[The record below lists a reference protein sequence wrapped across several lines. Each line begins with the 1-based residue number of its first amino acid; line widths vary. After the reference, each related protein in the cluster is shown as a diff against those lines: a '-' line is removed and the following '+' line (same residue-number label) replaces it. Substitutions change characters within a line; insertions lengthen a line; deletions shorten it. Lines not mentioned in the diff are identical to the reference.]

1 MIADGSTRDVGERA
15 EQTAVDYLVA
25 NDYVI
30 VDRNWNYHNIG
41 EIDIVATRDDTLV
54 FVEVRYR
61 TSTRYGLP
69 ELSISHGKWQKLR
82 RTAKLYLAKHGAHR
96 PKACRF
102 DVIAIDMMSGEQSIR
117 HYVNCL

>member
-1 MIADGSTRDVGERA
+1 MMSEASTREVGERA
-15 EQTAVDYLVA
+15 EQAAVDYLVDS
-25 NDYVI
+25 NYVI
-30 VDRNWNYHNIG
+30 VERNWNYHNIG
-41 EIDIVATRDDTLV
+41 EIDIIAVKDETLV

-82 RTAKLYLAKHGAHR
+82 KTAKLYLAKHGAYR
-96 PKACRF
+96 SKACRF
-102 DVIAIDMMSGEQSIR
+102 DVIAIDMMSGEASLR